1 MPGYHLPFFGAL
13 ASGLFAKHGLDV
25 EILDPPPGPDMNI
38 SHRVAAGGAD
48 FSLTGVTY
56 HLFAHHDAG
65 GDMPVRFVSML
76 QQRAGLAAMVP
87 TSLGLTVPADL
98 AGKRLARTRA
108 AWLADELMQALADLG
123 VSPLPEIVE
132 SPNGPVVALTSGA
145 VDMTATF
152 VDTLG
157 FARKVGVPMHQIH
170 LGRDIY
176 GSGLV
181 AADRLPPDLVL
192 RVVHAVADAF
202 DAQRDHPIAGVQQFC
217 ERFPS
222 VEPDR
227 AAQSWA
233 ELEPY
238 AFNDQPTGSMTLSKW
253 QGTIDWLAPVHGL
266 RVGSVGEI
274 VRPELI
280 LQPVGQ

>member
-13 ASGLFAKHGLDV
+13 ASGLFAKRGLDV

-56 HLFAHHDAG
+56 HLFAHRDTAG
-65 GDMPVRFVSML
+65 SMPVRFVSVL
-76 QQRAGLAAMVP
+76 QQRAGLAAMV
-87 TSLGLTVPADL
+87 SEASGLRVPADL
-98 AGKRLARTRA
+98 AGQRLARTQA
-108 AWLADELMQALADLG
+108 SWLAAELVQALADLG
-123 VSPLPEIVE
+123 VGPPQIVE
-132 SPNGPVVALTSGA
+132 APEGPVVALTSGA

-157 FARKVGVPMHQIH
+157 FARKVGIPMRQIH
-170 LGRDIY
+170 LGRNIY

-181 AADRLPPDLVL
+181 AADRLPTDLVL
-192 RVVHAVADAF
+192 RVVSAVAEAF
-202 DAQRDHPIAGVQQFC
+202 DAQRDDPIAGVQQFC
-217 ERFPS
+217 DRFPY

-233 ELEPY
+233 ELEPF
-238 AFNDQPTGSMTLSKW
+238 AFTDPPTGSMTKEKW
-253 QGTIDWLAPVHGL
+253 QDTINWLVKVHGL
-266 RVGSVGEI
+266 TIGSVAE
-274 VRPELI
+274 VARL
-280 LQPVGQ
+280 